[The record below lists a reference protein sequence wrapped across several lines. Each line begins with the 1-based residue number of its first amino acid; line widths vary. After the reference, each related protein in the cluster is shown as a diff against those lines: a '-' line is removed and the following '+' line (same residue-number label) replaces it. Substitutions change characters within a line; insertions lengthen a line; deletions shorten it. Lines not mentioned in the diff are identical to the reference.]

1 MGVAR
6 KSSPSY
12 ILWMTAGYDAL
23 TEKEKETLRL
33 LLSGHDAKSIARQ
46 LGLSVHTIHERL
58 RDARRKMS
66 VSSSREAARL
76 LHQIEGRTPELLG
89 DKPIGDAAPAIPAHP
104 ERLTTQSIGDWR
116 RAGWVVGGIAMTISL
131 ALLAMLAQSGST
143 TPTDGARMIATSVSP
158 SVPVAPTSASEAAA
172 TEAARRFLALL
183 DRDDWTAS
191 WQATHK
197 SFQLLNTVDWWA
209 QASRS
214 VRARVGKPISREL
227 ATVDFTAAP
236 PNGYWVITFKARY
249 ANKSS
254 VTETLQVAS
263 EGDGW
268 KVAGITLD

>member
-1 MGVAR
+1 M
-6 KSSPSY
+6 SS
-12 ILWMTAGYDAL
+12 GYQAL

-33 LLSGHDAKSIARQ
+33 LLGGHDAKSIARH
-46 LGLSVHTIHERL
+46 LGLSVHTVHERL

-76 LHQIEGRTPELLG
+76 LHQIEGRPPEMLG
-89 DKPIGDAAPAIPAHP
+89 YKTIGDATPSVTAHP
-104 ERLTTQSIGDWR
+104 DGQTAQSDGDWR
-116 RAGWVVGGIAMTISL
+116 RAGWIVGGLAMIISL
-131 ALLAMLAQSGST
+131 AVLALSAQSGTGIPSEAVQMAA
-143 TPTDGARMIATSVSP
+143 TPAAKSV
-158 SVPVAPTSASEAAA
+158 VVTPTSASEAAA
-172 TEAARRFLALL
+172 TEAARRFLSLV
-183 DRDDWTAS
+183 DKDDWAAS

-197 SFQLLNTVDWWA
+197 SFQLLNTVEWWA
-209 QASRS
+209 QASQS

-254 VTETLQVAS
+254 VTETLQMAS

-268 KVAGITLD
+268 KVAGIAVE